1 MENKNNTE
9 IGAIVDSAMDLMI
22 SKTIKNNTMF
32 AKAYMKPKHT
42 LDFRDDLLAMKRVQ
56 AFIEYVYAHQPSL
69 FEHAYKFAS
78 ESVIDNE

>member
-22 SKTIKNNTMF
+22 SKTIESNTMF

-42 LDFRDDLLAMKRVQ
+42 LDF
-56 AFIEYVYAHQPSL
+56 
-69 FEHAYKFAS
+69 
-78 ESVIDNE
+78 